1 LAGEFGL
8 DFIELR
14 ALENSLDLPGYFR
27 ANPLPPRF
35 PTEIRVV
42 STSYFLE
49 DPDPRDFAVRE
60 ALAAFKTL
68 IQDA

>member
-1 LAGEFGL
+1 LASISSSFEPWKTAS
-8 DFIELR
+8 IYR
-14 ALENSLDLPGYFR
+14 AIFARTLC
-27 ANPLPPRF
+27 PPRF